1 MNKKV
6 KLKDVLKQDNI
17 EGLINPKTFE
27 PLVQP
32 LTGKESAECMRITTC
47 VSRGDSASLNMSKE
61 KLGFVLY
68 TFAYKLRII
77 GMYEMAFVVMSLAA
91 EQGNAYASCLRGKML
106 GFGEGCK
113 QDLKQAFDCF
123 LSAAKAG
130 LVFAM
135 VSVYF
140 MLKSGIG
147 VDQNDSEADFWY
159 NEAFKVDAKAAVE
172 EFEALNKCKG

>member
-17 EGLINPKTFE
+17 EGLIDPNTYE
-27 PLVQP
+27 PLVKP

-77 GMYEMAFVVMSLAA
+77 GMYEMAFVVMSMAA
-91 EQGNAYASCLRGKML
+91 EQGNAYASYLRGEML
-106 GFGEGCK
+106 VIDDGCR
-113 QDLKQAFDCF
+113 DLKQAFDCF

-130 LVFAM
+130 LVPAM
-135 VSVYF
+135 VRVYI
-140 MLKSGIG
+140 MLQSGLG

-159 NEAFKVDAKAAVE
+159 DEAFKVDAKAAVE
-172 EFEALNKCKG
+172 EFEALYKCKG